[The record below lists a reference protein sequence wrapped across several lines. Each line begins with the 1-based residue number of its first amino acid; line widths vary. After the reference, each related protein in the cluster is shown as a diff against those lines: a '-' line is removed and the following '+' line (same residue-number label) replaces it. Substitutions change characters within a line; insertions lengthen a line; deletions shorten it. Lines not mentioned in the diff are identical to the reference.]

1 MVRMNL
7 PPMWRIWT
15 KGGSTRALVLAL
27 QDQNAHHDR
36 CGVRRAP
43 APDGVT
49 SGHQLIDNLCQVSKV
64 NVPGNDLQL
73 VAQTFDLVLARS
85 IGEEVE
91 LNGAARLRFAH
102 REIVALVG
110 VFPGG
115 RWGFLEAPGC

>member
-1 MVRMNL
+1 
-7 PPMWRIWT
+7 
-15 KGGSTRALVLAL
+15 
-27 QDQNAHHDR
+27 
-36 CGVRRAP
+36 
-43 APDGVT
+43 
-49 SGHQLIDNLCQVSKV
+49 LIDNLCQVSKV
-64 NVPGNDLQL
+64 NVPGNDLQW
-73 VAQTFDLVLARS
+73 VAQSFDLVLARS